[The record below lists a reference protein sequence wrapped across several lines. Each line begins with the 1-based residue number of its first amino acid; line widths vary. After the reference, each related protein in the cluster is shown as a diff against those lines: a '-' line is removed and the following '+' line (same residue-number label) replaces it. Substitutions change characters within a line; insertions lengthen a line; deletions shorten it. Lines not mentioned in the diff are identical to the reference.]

1 MKFLNSTHAIVI
13 GAHPD
18 DIEYGMLGTFLK
30 FTDTHFRIIVLSG
43 GGDFDKSTTES
54 DRRGENESV
63 WELLPNVVGAVS
75 YTHLTL
81 PTKA

>member
-43 GGDFDKSTTES
+43 GGDFDK
-54 DRRGENESV
+54 
-63 WELLPNVVGAVS
+63 
-75 YTHLTL
+75 
-81 PTKA
+81 